1 MDIVDVERV
10 ERMLS
15 RADHRMTTRLLTE
28 TEWAYCSRMKTP
40 APHVAARIA
49 AKEAAFKALAGTAEA
64 RAIGWREIEVSHD
77 AHRRPVVTLHG
88 RAAARALELQVTRT
102 LVTLSHSRLTAGA
115 VVILE
120 RDIALE
126 RARDRDIEP

>member
-1 MDIVDVERV
+1 MVVGLGMDIVDVERV

-15 RADHRMTTRLLTE
+15 RGEDRMRMRLLTE
-28 TEWAYCSRMKTP
+28 REWAYCARMQTP

-49 AKEAAFKALAGTAEA
+49 VKEAAFKALAGSTEA
-64 RAIGWREIEVSHD
+64 RGIGWREIEVSHD
-77 AHRRPVVTLHG
+77 EHRRPVVTLHG
-88 RAAARALELQVTRT
+88 RAAARAIELRVTRT

-120 RDIALE
+120 RDP
-126 RARDRDIEP
+126 EP